1 MNRAFLFSSLFLPLS
16 FFLLRIL
23 RPLSLLVSHPIT
35 LAWQPSIHHEARFTM
50 WRIGQHYSIVRLW
63 HRTWLSNCVCQGRAK
78 QHWTLGFDIA
88 GGSHDCSW
96 SVWRRLQG
104 IIYIQHG
111 LSFLWGLRLCGRI
124 YGVETN
130 TICQWKVGS
139 CSPLS
144 STGTALATAQI
155 VQKNLEVPFETM
167 DNLLM
172 AVSPMFRER
181 FQQALYDKLESVH
194 RHQQQQQQTSTTVP
208 ITSATTAATSPSIPS
223 LASGSSIQQHQTS
236 HILLQQPSLL
246 QNTHLQHQPQQQQP
260 SLMTQQSMQDQSTLD
275 ITTQEVLDD
284 LHNWIH

>member
-1 MNRAFLFSSLFLPLS
+1 MRHA
-16 FFLLRIL
+16 LLCDELDNITRSYDYGIVPGSATVFVKDEL
-23 RPLSLLVSHPIT
+23 NNIGRLDLTLLEGVMIVVEVS
-35 LAWQPSIHHEARFTM
+35 EE
-50 WRIGQHYSIVRLW
+50 GY
-63 HRTWLSNCVCQGRAK
+63 
-78 QHWTLGFDIA
+78 
-88 GGSHDCSW
+88 
-96 SVWRRLQG
+96 
-104 IIYIQHG
+104 
-111 LSFLWGLRLCGRI
+111 
-124 YGVETN
+124 
-130 TICQWKVGS
+130 KVGS

-194 RHQQQQQQTSTTVP
+194 RHQQQQQQSSTTVP
-208 ITSATTAATSPSIPS
+208 ITSAPIATSTSIPS
-223 LASGSSIQQHQTS
+223 LASGSSIQQHHTS

-246 QNTHLQHQPQQQQP
+246 QNTHLQHQPQQQQQQTTH
-260 SLMTQQSMQDQSTLD
+260 MTQQSMQDQSALD

>member
-1 MNRAFLFSSLFLPLS
+1 MRHA
-16 FFLLRIL
+16 LLCDELDNITRSYDYGIVPGSATVFVKDEL
-23 RPLSLLVSHPIT
+23 NNIGRLDLTLLEGVMIVVEVS
-35 LAWQPSIHHEARFTM
+35 EE
-50 WRIGQHYSIVRLW
+50 GY
-63 HRTWLSNCVCQGRAK
+63 
-78 QHWTLGFDIA
+78 
-88 GGSHDCSW
+88 
-96 SVWRRLQG
+96 
-104 IIYIQHG
+104 
-111 LSFLWGLRLCGRI
+111 
-124 YGVETN
+124 
-130 TICQWKVGS
+130 KVGS

-194 RHQQQQQQTSTTVP
+194 RHQQQQSPTVP
-208 ITSATTAATSPSIPS
+208 ITSATSTTSPSIPS
-223 LASGSSIQQHQTS
+223 LASGPSIQQHQTS

-246 QNTHLQHQPQQQQP
+246 QQNTHLQHQPQQQP
-260 SLMTQQSMQDQSTLD
+260 SHMTQQLMHDQSTLD

>member
-1 MNRAFLFSSLFLPLS
+1 MRHA
-16 FFLLRIL
+16 LLCDELDNITRSYDYGIVPGSATVFVKDEL
-23 RPLSLLVSHPIT
+23 NNIGRLDLTLLEGVMIVVEVS
-35 LAWQPSIHHEARFTM
+35 EE
-50 WRIGQHYSIVRLW
+50 GY
-63 HRTWLSNCVCQGRAK
+63 
-78 QHWTLGFDIA
+78 
-88 GGSHDCSW
+88 
-96 SVWRRLQG
+96 
-104 IIYIQHG
+104 
-111 LSFLWGLRLCGRI
+111 
-124 YGVETN
+124 
-130 TICQWKVGS
+130 KVGS

-144 STGTALATAQI
+144 STGTSLATAQI

-194 RHQQQQQQTSTTVP
+194 RHQQQQSSTVP
-208 ITSATTAATSPSIPS
+208 ITSATTTTSPSIPS

-246 QNTHLQHQPQQQQP
+246 QNTHLQHQPQQQQ
-260 SLMTQQSMQDQSTLD
+260 SHMTQQSMQDQTTLD

>member
-1 MNRAFLFSSLFLPLS
+1 MRHA
-16 FFLLRIL
+16 LLCDELDNITQSYDYGIVPGSATVFVKDELNNIGRL
-23 RPLSLLVSHPIT
+23 DLTLLEGVMIVVEVS
-35 LAWQPSIHHEARFTM
+35 EE
-50 WRIGQHYSIVRLW
+50 GY
-63 HRTWLSNCVCQGRAK
+63 
-78 QHWTLGFDIA
+78 
-88 GGSHDCSW
+88 
-96 SVWRRLQG
+96 
-104 IIYIQHG
+104 
-111 LSFLWGLRLCGRI
+111 
-124 YGVETN
+124 
-130 TICQWKVGS
+130 KVGS

-194 RHQQQQQQTSTTVP
+194 RHQQEQQPSTAVP
-208 ITSATTAATSPSIPS
+208 ITSATTPTSPSIPS

-246 QNTHLQHQPQQQQP
+246 QNTHLQHQPQQQP
-260 SLMTQQSMQDQSTLD
+260 SHMTQQYMQDQSTLD
-275 ITTQEVLDD
+275 ITTQEALDD